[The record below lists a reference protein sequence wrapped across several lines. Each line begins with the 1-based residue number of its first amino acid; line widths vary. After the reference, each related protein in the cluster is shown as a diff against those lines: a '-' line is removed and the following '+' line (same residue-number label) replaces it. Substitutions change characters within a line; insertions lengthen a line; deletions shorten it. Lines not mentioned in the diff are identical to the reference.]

1 MIKPLSTTRA
11 KNPSYLNQARM
22 QSLLCLVLLLAFI
35 ATLSGCATTRSRTR
49 VHKGPAGVQKI
60 TMPGTVIR
68 MTPDPIILEKVYD
81 APRLFHLAGEA
92 ERRKES
98 ALAILLY
105 EKLIQEFDNV
115 DYQQVSL
122 FNLGMLHE
130 DKEKWAEAVGYYERV
145 VKLFDGMPIDEDQ
158 LYFDTFMRLGVC
170 FAKLE
175 RWWDAVYAFENLV
188 SLEWIDEQ
196 DRMEIQLGKGITF
209 EGAGETTLAES
220 AYSRVLSLYRR
231 LQRGIGGDKTM
242 AAEAAFRL
250 GEMTR
255 KKYEAVELSYPI
267 ELLRERLET
276 KCGFLLTAQNRYLR
290 SIRFGDG
297 HTMAAAG
304 YRLGDLYEDL
314 YQTIVS
320 FEPPPEL
327 NEDQIAL
334 YDEEVRR
341 KVIVLLKKA
350 IRIYEKS
357 LKLGKR
363 LQSSESWLIQLERAL
378 SRMKTLYLEEE
389 AAFKD
394 IL

>member
-1 MIKPLSTTRA
+1 
-11 KNPSYLNQARM
+11 
-22 QSLLCLVLLLAFI
+22 
-35 ATLSGCATTRSRTR
+35 
-49 VHKGPAGVQKI
+49 
-60 TMPGTVIR
+60 
-68 MTPDPIILEKVYD
+68 
-81 APRLFHLAGEA
+81 
-92 ERRKES
+92 
-98 ALAILLY
+98 
-105 EKLIQEFDNV
+105 
-115 DYQQVSL
+115 
-122 FNLGMLHE
+122 MLHE
-130 DKEKWAEAVGYYERV
+130 DKEKWAQAIGYYEQV
-145 VKLFDGMPIDEDQ
+145 IKLYDGMPIDEDQ

-170 FAKLE
+170 FAKLK

-188 SLEWIDEQ
+188 SLDWIDEQ
-196 DRMEIQLGKGITF
+196 DRMKIQLGKGITF

-231 LQRGIGGDKTM
+231 LQRGLGGDKTM

-267 ELLRERLET
+267 ALLRERLET
-276 KCGFLLTAQNRYLR
+276 KCGFLLTAQSRYLR

-320 FEPPPEL
+320 FEPPEEL
-327 NEDQIAL
+327 SEDQIAL

-389 AAFKD
+389 AVFKD
-394 IL
+394 TL

>member
-1 MIKPLSTTRA
+1 MK
-11 KNPSYLNQARM
+11 
-22 QSLLCLVLLLAFI
+22 CLVGALSALVLMGMV
-35 ATLSGCATTRSRTR
+35 SGCSTSRTR
-49 VHKGPAGVQKI
+49 TRIHTGPSGVQKI
-60 TMPGTVIR
+60 SMPGTVIR

-98 ALAILLY
+98 ALAIVLY
-105 EKLIQEFDNV
+105 KKLIQEFDNI

-130 DKEKWAEAVGYYERV
+130 DKEKWAQAIGYYEQV
-145 VKLFDGMPIDEDQ
+145 IKLYDGMPIDEDQ

-220 AYSRVLSLYRR
+220 AYSRVLSLYRQ
-231 LQRGIGGDKTM
+231 LQRGLGGDKTM

-304 YRLGDLYEDL
+304 YRLGDLYENL

-320 FEPPPEL
+320 FDPPEEL

-363 LQSSESWLIQLERAL
+363 LQSGESWLIQLERAL

-394 IL
+394 VL

>member
-1 MIKPLSTTRA
+1 MGVGCSRLSQDHGLKA
-11 KNPSYLNQARM
+11 GPS
-22 QSLLCLVLLLAFI
+22 
-35 ATLSGCATTRSRTR
+35 G
-49 VHKGPAGVQKI
+49 KQKI
-60 TMPGTVIR
+60 TLSGTVIR
-68 MTPDPIILEKVYD
+68 ITPDPIILEKVYD

-98 ALAILLY
+98 ELAIVLY
-105 EKLIQEFDNV
+105 KKLIREFDNV

-130 DKEKWAEAVGYYERV
+130 DKERWADAVGFYERV
-145 VKLFDGMPIDEDQ
+145 VKLFDGIPLDEDQ

-170 FAKLE
+170 FAKLKK
-175 RWWDAVYAFENLV
+175 WWDAVYAFENLV
-188 SLEWIDEQ
+188 SLSWLDEQ

-231 LQRGIGGDKTM
+231 LQRGLGGDKTM

-250 GEMTR
+250 GEITR
-255 KKYEAVELSYPI
+255 KKYQEIELSYPI
-267 ELLRERLET
+267 EVLRARLEL

-290 SIRFGDG
+290 AIRFGDA

-304 YRLGDLYEDL
+304 YRLGDLYENL
-314 YQTIVS
+314 YQIIVS
-320 FEPPPEL
+320 FHPPGDL
-327 NEDQIAL
+327 SEDQVAL

-363 LQSSESWLIQLERAL
+363 LQSSQNWLVQLESAL
-378 SRMKTLYLEEE
+378 ARIKGLYLEEE
-389 AAFKD
+389 AALRD
-394 IL
+394 AL

>member
-1 MIKPLSTTRA
+1 MMESLNTSHPTVLAHFNQSSMKALSSTA
-11 KNPSYLNQARM
+11 
-22 QSLLCLVLLLAFI
+22 LALI
-35 ATLSGCATTRSRTR
+35 LIGMVAGCSTSRTR
-49 VHKGPAGVQKI
+49 TRIHTGPSGVQKI
-60 TMPGTVIR
+60 SMPGTVIR
-68 MTPDPIILEKVYD
+68 ITPDPIILEKMYD

-98 ALAILLY
+98 ALAIVLY
-105 EKLIQEFDNV
+105 KKLIEEFDNI
-115 DYQQVSL
+115 DYQQVSF

-130 DKEKWAEAVGYYERV
+130 DKEKWAQAIGYYEQV
-145 VKLFDGMPIDEDQ
+145 IKLYDGMPIDEDQ

-170 FAKLE
+170 FAKLK

-188 SLEWIDEQ
+188 SLDWIDEQ

-231 LQRGIGGDKTM
+231 LQRGLGGDKTM

-267 ELLRERLET
+267 ALLRERLET
-276 KCGFLLTAQNRYLR
+276 KCGFLLTAQSRYLR

-320 FEPPPEL
+320 FEPPEEL
-327 NEDQIAL
+327 SEDQIAL

-389 AAFKD
+389 AVFKD
-394 IL
+394 TL